1 MINVLD
7 TIIDQTAE
15 RFGIIVPQEKV
26 ENEATAMRMEL
37 QYRMQYRRLT
47 SGNPYVDQEAL
58 QQELNA
64 IELEA
69 YRQVKTQLVLERVLE
84 EEDLSVTQQELE
96 EEAQAIAARQ
106 NMSLDMVKDFLGE
119 SLEPI
124 RKDLLLRKAEEWIL
138 TN

>member
-47 SGNPYVDQEAL
+47 SGNPYVDHEAL

-69 YRQVKTQLVLERVLE
+69 YRQVKTQLVLERVVK

-96 EEAQAIAARQ
+96 EEAQAIATRQ

>member
-58 QQELNA
+58 QQE
-64 IELEA
+64 
-69 YRQVKTQLVLERVLE
+69 Q
-84 EEDLSVTQQELE
+84 
-96 EEAQAIAARQ
+96 
-106 NMSLDMVKDFLGE
+106 
-119 SLEPI
+119 
-124 RKDLLLRKAEEWIL
+124 
-138 TN
+138 

>member
-69 YRQVKTQLVLERVLE
+69 YRQVKTQLVLERVVK

-96 EEAQAIAARQ
+96 EEAQAIATRQ